1 MGSSAGVLARSLAC
15 TQRKPLRRRGRGG
28 SLTRTMSADPLI
40 VRLSDYSRLE
50 PPVSADA
57 LAASTLHSTPRGWNA
72 VRRSSG
78 HPQKF
83 SQWVFL
89 LFWT

>member
-50 PPVSADA
+50 PPPVSADA
-57 LAASTLHSTPRGWNA
+57 LAWLDWEGRARRQHPAPNSTELAEMERSASE
-72 VRRSSG
+72 
-78 HPQKF
+78 
-83 SQWVFL
+83 
-89 LFWT
+89 